1 MSTRSVKTWIRSD
14 NVKVMEWPL
23 YSQDL
28 NTIENVWGWLAG
40 KVYEGGK
47 QYVTQEKS
55 ITGKKFGWS
64 TITLDYLEKIY
75 DSLPRRMCEVL
86 ENKGEATNY

>member
-55 ITGKKFGWS
+55 ITGKSSVGLRLLW
-64 TITLDYLEKIY
+64 IT
-75 DSLPRRMCEVL
+75 
-86 ENKGEATNY
+86 